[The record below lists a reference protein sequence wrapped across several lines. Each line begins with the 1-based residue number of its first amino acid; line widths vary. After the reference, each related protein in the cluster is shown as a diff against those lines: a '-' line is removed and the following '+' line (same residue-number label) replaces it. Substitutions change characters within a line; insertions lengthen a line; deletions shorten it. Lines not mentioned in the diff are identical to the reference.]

1 MHRVIVAD
9 DERHVVDWVVD
20 LLNTH
25 LPDLE
30 VQPAYNGLEVL
41 HCAESTAFDLAIL
54 DIMMPQYNGIETAK
68 QLLGKF
74 PNCKILLLT
83 GYDEFDLI
91 YQVNHLKNI
100 RYSLKTETDREIL
113 GKVQQMLAESEQE
126 QRQRQIL
133 DEATRKG
140 LLLRHF
146 EQRGMLYDLIFESTS
161 SRSMQAKFRL
171 YEGQLSLEP
180 QQPLYAALIHFP
192 QHDTTRHILTNDLIL
207 RLYRTM
213 ENTVQQF
220 FRFALLDV
228 NRDSAFLLAQ
238 PLENLSGAACPG
250 ILKTELD
257 RGLVSL
263 DWQKGQTIRF
273 FVWGSSC
280 SWQEGNRVYNALVQ
294 RSRYCGAENMEF
306 HVFGM
311 VLEPRLSGDGQ
322 ESESTYGQFSQAV
335 QKLASALVQ
344 GDQAGFGQGM
354 TVLRQLQPQ
363 LYRMNQARQA
373 ELRGQLALVFIQRIN
388 LHHIQEELSQ
398 KLSFAPL
405 YKAMATQD
413 WEELF
418 TYIQRLSGEI
428 FSLSREKSQNE
439 SVLTA
444 ERIREYIQEHLS
456 ENLSV
461 SHLSEVFNYNPSY
474 ISRLFK
480 QVQGE
485 TLSQYLKR
493 IRLNRA
499 KELLRSTNLPIQ
511 AVADATGFDTV
522 QYFSMV
528 FRKEIGITPTAYR
541 TGSQG

>member
-54 DIMMPQYNGIETAK
+54 GIMMPQYNGIETAK

-100 RYSLKTETDREIL
+100 CYSLKTETDREIL

-161 SRSMQAKFRL
+161 SRSMQAKF
-171 YEGQLSLEP
+171 
-180 QQPLYAALIHFP
+180 
-192 QHDTTRHILTNDLIL
+192 

-322 ESESTYGQFSQAV
+322 ESESTYV
-335 QKLASALVQ
+335 
-344 GDQAGFGQGM
+344 
-354 TVLRQLQPQ
+354 
-363 LYRMNQARQA
+363 
-373 ELRGQLALVFIQRIN
+373 
-388 LHHIQEELSQ
+388 
-398 KLSFAPL
+398 
-405 YKAMATQD
+405 
-413 WEELF
+413 
-418 TYIQRLSGEI
+418 QRLSGEI